1 MIESSMMRH
10 ETDAPLDPNNIS
22 LLWASPD
29 RVGDIAALHA
39 RLFDPPWD
47 DESIT
52 QLVEHPAAAAFVAQV
67 REPKSLAGFIIG
79 QIAADEAEILSVG
92 VAPEWQRRG
101 IARHMIEG
109 LTRAARLAE
118 VKRLFL
124 EAAADN
130 TAAIKLY
137 NSLGFTAV
145 GSRKDYY
152 RRPNGQ
158 PVDAV
163 VLALTL

>member
-1 MIESSMMRH
+1 MMRH
-10 ETDAPLDPNNIS
+10 ETVTPHVPGNVS

-29 RVGDIAALHA
+29 RVAEISALHG
-39 RLFDPPWD
+39 RLFDPAWD
-47 DESIT
+47 EDSIL
-52 QLVEHPAAAAFVAQV
+52 QLIEHPAAAAFVAQA
-67 REPKSLAGFIIG
+67 REPKQLAGFVIG
-79 QIAADEAEILSVG
+79 QIAADEAEILSLG

-101 IARHMIEG
+101 IARHMVEG
-109 LTRAARLAE
+109 LVRAARLAE

-137 NSLGFTAV
+137 KGLGFAAV
-145 GSRKDYY
+145 GTRKDYY
-152 RRPNGQ
+152 RRPTGQ

-163 VLALTL
+163 VLALDL